1 MKDLK
6 ADYMQPK
13 MTQAQLEGLKQA
25 IGRAK
30 EENRKERRRA
40 GLTRLAA
47 CAAAAAAMVL
57 VVLPN
62 ISAAAAYAMEQLPV
76 ISQLVKIV
84 TFRSYEYEDAR
95 HEAEIEV
102 PELGVEQLMEDKE
115 LQASLERAAGEI
127 NEEIREITTE
137 LLEEFMVY
145 MRDEMGYKEIM
156 VRSEVLATT
165 PHYFALKLCCYQ
177 AEASGYEENYYYTI
191 DLVTGERMHLKDI
204 FVEGSDYL
212 ARISDNIKE
221 QMVQQIE
228 EDEGKTY
235 WLNSEFEDMDFKG
248 ITEETSF
255 YLNEKDN
262 VVIGFNEGEVA
273 PMYMGAIEFEIPP
286 EVLRDIRK

>member
-6 ADYMQPK
+6 ADYLEPRMS
-13 MTQAQLEGLKQA
+13 QAQLERLKQT
-25 IGRAK
+25 IDRAK
-30 EENRKERRRA
+30 KENRKERQKA

-47 CAAAAAAMVL
+47 CAAAAAIVF

-76 ISQLVKIV
+76 IGQLVKIV
-84 TFRSYEYEDAR
+84 TFRSYEYEDAK

-115 LQASLERAAGEI
+115 LQASLDRTTGEI
-127 NEEIREITTE
+127 NEEIRKITTE

-145 MRDEMGYKEIM
+145 VRDEMGYKEVM
-156 VRSEVLATT
+156 VKSEVLATT

-177 AEASGYEENYYYTI
+177 AAASGYEGNYYYTI
-191 DLVTGERMHLKDI
+191 DLMSGERLRLKDI
-204 FVEGSDYL
+204 FLEGSDYI

-221 QMVQQIE
+221 QMLQQME

-255 YLNEKDN
+255 YLNEKNN

-273 PMYMGAIEFEIPP
+273 PMYMGAVEFEIPP
-286 EVLRDIRK
+286 EVLSDIRK

>member
-6 ADYMQPK
+6 ADYLEPRMS
-13 MTQAQLEGLKQA
+13 QAQLERLKQT
-25 IGRAK
+25 IDRAK
-30 EENRKERRRA
+30 KENRKERQKA

-47 CAAAAAAMVL
+47 CAAAAAIVF

-76 ISQLVKIV
+76 IGQLVKIV
-84 TFRSYEYEDAR
+84 TFRSYEYEDAK

-115 LQASLERAAGEI
+115 LQVSLDRTTGEI
-127 NEEIREITTE
+127 NEEIRKITTE

-145 MRDEMGYKEIM
+145 VRDEMGYKEVM
-156 VRSEVLATT
+156 VKSEVLATT

-177 AEASGYEENYYYTI
+177 AAASGYEENYYYTI
-191 DLVTGERMHLKDI
+191 DLMSGERLRLKDI
-204 FVEGSDYL
+204 FLEGSDYI

-221 QMVQQIE
+221 QMLQQME

-255 YLNEKDN
+255 YLNEKNN

-273 PMYMGAIEFEIPP
+273 PMYMGAVEFEIPP
-286 EVLRDIRK
+286 DVLSDIRK

>member
-6 ADYMQPK
+6 ADYLEPRMS
-13 MTQAQLEGLKQA
+13 QAQLERLKQT
-25 IGRAK
+25 IDRAK
-30 EENRKERRRA
+30 KENRKERQKA

-47 CAAAAAAMVL
+47 CAAAAAIVF

-76 ISQLVKIV
+76 IGQLVKIV
-84 TFRSYEYEDAR
+84 TFRSYEYEDAK

-115 LQASLERAAGEI
+115 LQASLDSTTGEI
-127 NEEIREITTE
+127 NEEIRKITTE

-145 MRDEMGYKEIM
+145 VRDEMGYKEVM
-156 VRSEVLATT
+156 VKSEVLAAT

-191 DLVTGERMHLKDI
+191 DLMSGERLRLKDI
-204 FVEGSDYL
+204 FLEGSDYI

-221 QMVQQIE
+221 QMLQQME

-235 WLNSEFEDMDFKG
+235 WLDSEFEDMDFKG

-255 YLNEKDN
+255 YLNEKNN

-273 PMYMGAIEFEIPP
+273 PMYMGAVEFEIPP
-286 EVLRDIRK
+286 EVLSDIRK